1 MSNFMGAA
9 LTVDDIYPVGSIYMS
24 VNDTDPARLFG
35 GAWKRIEGRFIM
47 GASDTYPAGST
58 GGSATHTQA
67 ESEVGAHV
75 HPSICAPKY
84 HQVLYGA
91 SGNLSMVA
99 NSMQVAY
106 NLGNNE
112 DNRAKLIA
120 EKNEAPSPMN
130 ILNPYYAAYI
140 WRRTA

>member
-24 VNDTDPARLFG
+24 VNATDPARLFG
-35 GAWKRIEGRFIM
+35 GTWERIEDRFIM

-67 ESEVGAHV
+67 ESEVGSHV
-75 HPSICAPKY
+75 HPSIYAPK
-84 HQVLYGA
+84 HQQVLYGA
-91 SGNLSMVA
+91 TGGLSVFA
-99 NSMQVAY
+99 NSMQVTY

-112 DNRAKLIA
+112 ENREKLIA
-120 EKNEAPSPMN
+120 EKNEEPSPMD